1 MTKREKNAAAT
12 RETLLLSARRRFL
25 EESYDNVGLR
35 DIARDAGVDVA
46 LVGRYFGSKEELFR
60 EVLRGTCP
68 HWLDPEITA
77 EALPAYLAS
86 LAVRAE
92 EGDTQESLD
101 RLMIILRSA
110 NSPSTSELVRT
121 SFVED
126 VLEPVAKLLP
136 GEDPALRA
144 AVAFTILM
152 GTKVLRTIMGVQPLL
167 QCRGAMLEATIE
179 KLLREALFAPD
190 LVVAAEPRQSS

>member
-1 MTKREKNAAAT
+1 MTRRQKNAAAT

-35 DIARDAGVDVA
+35 DIARDASVDVA

-77 EALPAYLAS
+77 ETLPAYLAG

-92 EGDTQESLD
+92 EADTQESL
-101 RLMIILRSA
+101 
-110 NSPSTSELVRT
+110 
-121 SFVED
+121 
-126 VLEPVAKLLP
+126 
-136 GEDPALRA
+136 
-144 AVAFTILM
+144 
-152 GTKVLRTIMGVQPLL
+152 
-167 QCRGAMLEATIE
+167 
-179 KLLREALFAPD
+179 
-190 LVVAAEPRQSS
+190 

>member
-1 MTKREKNAAAT
+1 MTRRQKNAAAT
-12 RETLLLSARRRFL
+12 RETLLLAARRRFL
-25 EESYDNVGLR
+25 DESYDTVGLR

-77 EALPAYLAS
+77 DGLPAYLAGM
-86 LAVRAE
+86 AVRAD

-110 NSPSTSELVRT
+110 NSPSTAELVRT

-136 GEDPALRA
+136 GEDPRLRA

-152 GTKVLRTIMGVQPLL
+152 GTKVLRTIMGVEPLL
-167 QCRGAMLEATIE
+167 QCQRDNLEVKIE
-179 KLLREALFAPD
+179 GLLRQALFD
-190 LVVAAEPRQSS
+190 

>member
-1 MTKREKNAAAT
+1 MTTRQKNAAAT
-12 RETLLLSARRRFL
+12 REALLLSARRRFL

-68 HWLDPEITA
+68 HWLDPQVTA
-77 EALPAYLAS
+77 ESLPGHLAA
-86 LAVRAE
+86 LAVRVE
-92 EGDTQESLD
+92 EADAQESLD

-110 NSPSTSELVRT
+110 TSPTTSELVRAA
-121 SFVED
+121 FVED
-126 VLEPVAKLLP
+126 VLEPVARLLP
-136 GEDPALRA
+136 GEDARLRA
-144 AVAFTILM
+144 SVAFTILM

-167 QCRGAMLEATIE
+167 QCQKDRLEAKIRD
-179 KLLREALFAPD
+179 LLRQAL
-190 LVVAAEPRQSS
+190 SG